1 MSVLEVTELSVEVAG
16 SPILEGL
23 TFSLRAGDK
32 TGVVGRNGAGK
43 TSLLNVIAGDEPP
56 LAGHAVVRGRLGYL
70 RQEPR
75 GRETET
81 HSALAHVLEARGL
94 QEMAE
99 RLEKFRLAMEER
111 PTETNV
117 ARFTRLEERYRAT
130 GGYAG
135 EAEARRIAAGLG
147 LPDDRLDLPVRA
159 LSGGERRR
167 LELTRILFSGSDL
180 LLLDE
185 PTNHLDSDA
194 KHWLMKFLAGY
205 RGAIVVVSH
214 DLGLLDG
221 AITRILHLDRDGV
234 VQYRG
239 TYSEYRAARR
249 AAPVSYTHL
258 TLPTNREV

>member
-1 MSVLEVTELSVEVAG
+1 MSVLEVTDLSVEVAG

-23 TFSLRAGDK
+23 TLSLRAGDK

-56 LAGHAVVRGRLGYL
+56 LAGRAVVRGRLGYL

-81 HSALAHVLEARGL
+81 HSALSHVLEARGL

-117 ARFTRLEERYRAT
+117 ARFTRLEERYRAA
-130 GGYAG
+130 GGYSG

-147 LPDDRLDLPVRA
+147 LPDDRLDLPVRS

-167 LELTRILFSGSDL
+167 L
-180 LLLDE
+180 
-185 PTNHLDSDA
+185 
-194 KHWLMKFLAGY
+194 
-205 RGAIVVVSH
+205 
-214 DLGLLDG
+214 
-221 AITRILHLDRDGV
+221 
-234 VQYRG
+234 
-239 TYSEYRAARR
+239 
-249 AAPVSYTHL
+249 
-258 TLPTNREV
+258 